1 MYQET
6 KRYIERKLKKIE
18 YIYTKLPDG
27 YEDIEIRYRKVRDE
41 IGILQNVVSGLT
53 HYEYGGTV
61 MKNVAHWAN
70 IVGEST
76 NINAI
81 KREDIYTSTSI
92 VGMQLAQTVS
102 DKSLKEVCTEFST
115 AYENI
120 AIEKRKMNEKMEDV
134 MDELNSLKKKCKQID
149 HQRHIVKN
157 IRYDLEELLQS
168 NVYKEDIKNR
178 LEKKLESNGKEIQ
191 EQMTDFVHL
200 SMINGI
206 IVKIAKIHKEFCEAA
221 GNHLEKFN

>member
-41 IGILQNVVSGLT
+41 IGILQNVVNGLT
-53 HYEYGGTV
+53 YYEYGGTV

-81 KREDIYTSTSI
+81 KR
-92 VGMQLAQTVS
+92 
-102 DKSLKEVCTEFST
+102 
-115 AYENI
+115 
-120 AIEKRKMNEKMEDV
+120 
-134 MDELNSLKKKCKQID
+134 
-149 HQRHIVKN
+149 
-157 IRYDLEELLQS
+157 
-168 NVYKEDIKNR
+168 
-178 LEKKLESNGKEIQ
+178 
-191 EQMTDFVHL
+191 
-200 SMINGI
+200 
-206 IVKIAKIHKEFCEAA
+206 
-221 GNHLEKFN
+221 